1 LNNSTCFFLATIL
14 GGRLHPNGVPEWG
27 PWEGSRLHW
36 WPEDHLDKILSTT
49 GARKVRTTEE
59 LEAAIK
65 EPMGVAPTRNVWI
78 HESLED
84 EARRLREKQ
93 KGENISSRVL

>member
-1 LNNSTCFFLATIL
+1 MPDRFFLATVL
-14 GGRLHPNGVPEWG
+14 GGRLHPNGIPEWG

-36 WPEDHLDKILSTT
+36 WPEDRLELILTT
-49 GARKVRTTEE
+49 TRERKVRTAEE

-65 EPMGVAPTRNVWI
+65 EPMTVAPTRDIWI

-84 EARRLREKQ
+84 EARRLWEM
-93 KGENISSRVL
+93 SADL